1 MGRNVS
7 LSNFDSS
14 DDENQSISHQ
24 RRGESI
30 ETDIGKNLSSGSAL
44 ADL

>member
-14 DDENQSISHQ
+14 DDENQLIRQQ
-24 RRGESI
+24 RRGEST
-30 ETDIGKNLSSGSAL
+30 ETDIEKDLNSGAAL

>member
-14 DDENQSISHQ
+14 DDENQSIRHQ
-24 RRGESI
+24 RRGKSI
-30 ETDIGKNLSSGSAL
+30 ETDIGKDLNSGSTL